1 MTNKSTQT
9 FESSIDLRQLMTI
22 LYRHKLPIGTAVAAG
37 FIIGGLYSMSAE
49 PVYRADALLAVE
61 AQNNQILPQLN
72 NANVP
77 QRSGINGT
85 GSDAEIDLIKS
96 RSVIGQTVD
105 NLQLDLEIQPMY
117 TPIIGATLAKFNSS
131 GQPQLKIER
140 MTVPEDFENKKFTL
154 DVKSPSAYTLTTPDG
169 DNLEGKVGKPLKI
182 GTGELVVNQ
191 LVADAGQSFSIT
203 KLSRLRA
210 INSVNDNLSANTQS
224 EAGSLITLSYNGSDR
239 KQIEMVLNHIIDNYV
254 SQNKNRDVQM
264 ATSGLAFISE
274 ELPRLK
280 QSLQEAE
287 TKLNQYRTHTGSVDI
302 PSEAQGALRSLTD
315 IETQITTLRAEE
327 AGMSELYTPEHPTY
341 KSVRDRL
348 KVLETAKERI
358 NRQISTLPQTEQEVI
373 RLNRDVEI
381 NQATYVQLLN
391 RQQELNILKASSQG
405 NIRVIDSAAAEE
417 KPFKP
422 RRAMITLLSAVAAGL
437 LASSLF
443 VLRAIARPTIKVSDD
458 IRAMGYNLI
467 ATIPVSNTQLKAD
480 KRYTRLS
487 TSKSKRPQYLLANI
501 HTNDVAVE
509 TIRALRTNLHFATI
523 NNKSSMIMIAGTTPD
538 VGKSFV
544 SSNLAAVTAQA
555 GSRVLLVD
563 ADLRRGMLHHSF
575 GLSEENGLAEILD
588 GSLSLDSCIKKTD
601 VPGLDFI
608 SRGHS
613 PQSPSEM
620 LMSDKFKEFITMA
633 KDKYDYVIIDTPP
646 VLAVT
651 DSSVIGRIADLN
663 LLIARYRKTS
673 HDELEDSMT
682 RLNNAGI
689 KVEGIIFNGVE
700 RTARNYYQYQ
710 AYTGK

>member
-1 MTNKSTQT
+1 MTNKSTQQ
-9 FESSIDLRQLMTI
+9 FENSIDLRQLMTI
-22 LYRHKLPIGTAVAAG
+22 LYRNKFAIGAAIATG
-37 FIIGGLYSMSAE
+37 LVVGSLYSISAT
-49 PVYRADALLAVE
+49 PIYSADATIAVE
-61 AQNNQILPQLN
+61 TRRNQILFELDNTSNSQN
-72 NANVP
+72 SMM
-77 QRSGINGT
+77 SGTDADIN
-85 GSDAEIDLIKS
+85 LIKS
-96 RSVIGQTVD
+96 RSVLGQVVD
-105 NLQLDLEIQPMY
+105 NLQLDINIQPKY
-117 TPIIGATLAKFNSS
+117 TPIIGTALAKLTNNAD
-131 GQPQLKIER
+131 PVIKIER
-140 MTVPEDFENKKFTL
+140 MTIPEEFENRSFALEVTGAKTY
-154 DVKSPSAYTLTTPDG
+154 SLTTPDG
-169 DNLEGKVGKPLKI
+169 DVLEGKLGTPLKI
-182 GTGELVVNQ
+182 PGNGEFLLNQ
-191 LVADAGQSFSIT
+191 MVAEQGQSFEIT
-203 KLSRLRA
+203 KQSRLRA
-210 INSVNDNLSANTQS
+210 INAISENLTITGGEQ
-224 EAGSLITLSYNGSDR
+224 GSPIIDLTYTGPDR
-239 KQIEMVLNHIIDNYV
+239 KKIETVLNNIIDNYI

-274 ELPRLK
+274 ELPKLK

-287 TKLNQYRTHTGSVDI
+287 SKLNRYRTNAGSIDI
-302 PSEAQGALRSLTD
+302 PSEAQASLRSLTD
-315 IETQITTLRAEE
+315 IEAQITTLRAEE
-327 AGMSELYTPEHPTY
+327 AGMSELYTAEHPSY

-348 KVLETAKERI
+348 NVLEEAKNRI
-358 NRQISTLPQTEQEVI
+358 NRQIATLPQTEQEVV

-381 NQATYVQLLN
+381 NQATYIQLLN

-405 NIRVIDSAAAEE
+405 NTRIIDSASAEE

-422 RRAMITLLSAVAAGL
+422 RKAIITVLSAFTAGL
-437 LASSLF
+437 LAATLF
-443 VLRAIARPTIKVSDD
+443 VFRAIARPTIRSSDD

-467 ATIPVSNTQLKAD
+467 STIPVSNTQLKAD

-487 TSKSKRPQYLLANI
+487 TGKNKRPQYLLSNI

-523 NNKSSMIMIAGTTPD
+523 NNKSSMIMIAGTTPE

-563 ADLRRGMLHHSF
+563 ADMRRGKLHNAF
-575 GLSEENGLAEILD
+575 GLPEENGLAEILD
-588 GSLSLDSCIKKTD
+588 GSLAFDACVKQTD

-620 LMSDKFKEFITMA
+620 LMGEKFKEFVANA
-633 KDKYDYVIIDTPP
+633 KEKYDYIIIDTPP

-651 DSSVIGRIADLN
+651 DSSVIGRQADLS

-673 HDELEDSMT
+673 HDELDDSMG
-682 RLNNAGI
+682 RLGNAGI
-689 KVEGIIFNGVE
+689 KVEGVIFNGVE

>member
-1 MTNKSTQT
+1 MTNKSTQA
-9 FESSIDLRQLMTI
+9 FESSIDLRQLLTI
-22 LYRHKLPIGTAVAAG
+22 LYRHKLPISAAVATG

-49 PVYRADALLAVE
+49 PTYRADALLSIE
-61 AQNNQILPQLN
+61 SQNNQILPQLN
-72 NANVP
+72 TGNTP
-77 QRSGINGT
+77 QRAMNSP
-85 GSDAEIDLIKS
+85 SAESETDLIKS
-96 RSVIGQTVD
+96 RSVIGETIN
-105 NLQLDLEIQPMY
+105 NLQLDWNIQPIY
-117 TPIIGATLAKFNSS
+117 IPIIGATLAQINNENI
-131 GQPQLKIER
+131 PTVKIEHASI
-140 MTVPEDFENKKFTL
+140 PEEFENRPFILKVVNNDSF
-154 DVKSPSAYTLTTPDG
+154 TLTTPEG
-169 DNLEGKVGKPLKI
+169 DNLEGKIGKPVKLPNN
-182 GTGELVVNQ
+182 GEFLISQV
-191 LVADAGQSFSIT
+191 LAESGQSFSIT
-203 KLSRLRA
+203 KSSHLSA
-210 INSVNDNLSANTQS
+210 MNSIRDNLSVTSQG
-224 EAGSLITLSYNGSDR
+224 EGSPLIKLAYTGPDR
-239 KQIEMVLNHIIDNYV
+239 KKIELILNQIIDNYIN
-254 SQNKNRDVQM
+254 QNKNRDVQM

-280 QSLQEAE
+280 QALHSAE

-302 PSEAQGALRSLTD
+302 PSEAQGALQSLTD
-315 IETQITTLRAEE
+315 IETQITGLRAEE
-327 AGMSELYTPEHPTY
+327 AGMSELYTSEHPSY

-348 KVLETAKERI
+348 KVLENARDRI
-358 NRQISTLPQTEQEVI
+358 NHQISTLPQTEQEVI

-405 NIRVIDSAAAEE
+405 SIRVIDPASAEE

-422 RRAMITLLSAVAAGL
+422 RRAMITLLSAIAAGL
-437 LASSLF
+437 LAASMF
-443 VLRAIARPTIKVSDD
+443 VLRAIARPTIKVSED
-458 IRAMGYNLI
+458 IRAMGYDLI
-467 ATIPVSNTQLKAD
+467 STIPASNTQLKAD

-487 TSKSKRPQYLLANI
+487 TSKNKRPQYLLANI
-501 HTNDVAVE
+501 HSNDVAVE

-523 NNKSSMIMIAGTTPD
+523 NNKSSMIMIAGTTPG

-563 ADLRRGMLHHSF
+563 ADLRRGMMHHSF
-575 GLSEENGLAEILD
+575 GLTEENGLAEILD
-588 GSLSLDSCIKKTD
+588 GSSNIEESIKKTD
-601 VPGLDFI
+601 IPGLDFI

-620 LMSDKFKEFITMA
+620 LMSDKFKEFITKA

-651 DSSVIGRIADLN
+651 DSSVIGRIADVTM
-663 LLIARYRKTS
+663 LIARYRKTS
-673 HDELEDSMT
+673 HDELEDSMN

>member
-1 MTNKSTQT
+1 MATKSTQA
-9 FESSIDLRQLMTI
+9 FESSIDLRQLLTI
-22 LYRHKLPIGTAVAAG
+22 LYRHKLPIGTAIAAG
-37 FIIGGLYSMSAE
+37 FIVGGLYSMSAQ

-61 AQNNQILPQLN
+61 VQSNQILPQLN
-72 NANVP
+72 AGALP
-77 QRSGINGT
+77 QRGMNG
-85 GSDAEIDLIKS
+85 SSPDAEIDLIKS

-105 NLQLDLEIQPMY
+105 NLQLDLDIQPAY
-117 TPIIGATLAKFNSS
+117 TPIIGSTLAKFSNA
-131 GQPQLKIER
+131 GQPTIKVER
-140 MTVPEDFENKKFTL
+140 FTVPEDFENQTFGLK
-154 DVKSPSAYTLTTPDG
+154 VESPNSYILTTPDG
-169 DNLEGKVGKPLKI
+169 ESLEGKVGKPLKFSNN
-182 GTGELVVNQ
+182 GEFFINQ
-191 LVADAGQSFSIT
+191 ILAETGQSFSIT
-203 KLSRLRA
+203 KLSRLKA
-210 INSVNDNLSANTQS
+210 INNITDNLSVSAQG
-224 EAGSLITLSYNGSDR
+224 EGSPLITLGYTGTER
-239 KQIEMVLNHIIDNYV
+239 KKIETVLNHIIDNYV

-280 QSLQEAE
+280 QSLQDAE
-287 TKLNQYRTHTGSVDI
+287 TKLNQYRTNTGSVDI

-327 AGMSELYTPEHPTY
+327 AGMSELYTPEHPSY

-348 KVLETAKERI
+348 KVLEEARDRI

-405 NIRVIDSAAAEE
+405 NIRVIDPAVAEE

-422 RRAMITLLSAVAAGL
+422 RRAMITLLSAIAAGL

-467 ATIPVSNTQLKAD
+467 STIPASNTQMKAD
-480 KRYTRLS
+480 KRYNRLS
-487 TSKSKRPQYLLANI
+487 AGKSKRPQYLLANI

-523 NNKSSMIMIAGTTPD
+523 NNKSSMIMIAGTTPG

-544 SSNLAAVTAQA
+544 SSNLATVTAQA

-575 GLSEENGLAEILD
+575 GLTEENGLAEILD
-588 GSLSLDSCIKKTD
+588 GSSTFDASIKHTD

-620 LMSDKFKEFITMA
+620 LMSDKFKEFIATA

-651 DSSVIGRIADLN
+651 DSSIIGRVADLT

-673 HDELEDSMT
+673 HDELEDSMS

-689 KVEGIIFNGVE
+689 KVEGVIFNGVE